1 MGQLGIGS
9 TGVSSML
16 VLWCLVH
23 LLSLVQAL
31 PTSNLQGYPAVPGLA
46 AHSASLYSPHV
57 QVVGAAPIPVK
68 PYYIPDTAEV
78 VQAKGE
84 FMQAFQRA
92 LNGLL
97 YELAPSPVQAEYID
111 DTPEVKQAKEEF
123 FRTFNNALN
132 GAIETVYIED
142 TAEVRE
148 KKEEFF
154 EAFDSAMNNL
164 LTTVETAYL
173 EDTPEVTEAKV
184 RFNQAYADAEEGKV
198 GAQYIEDT
206 PEVKAAKQ
214 RFFRFFDFA
223 LGGML
228 DKLSPK
234 PGYNII
240 PEEIAD
246 FYIKDEPDVAEEKR
260 KLDKQYLDAVS
271 ELDDTLQAIEN
282 VLSNDENN
290 AKVEEEDSVV
300 IEA

>member
-1 MGQLGIGS
+1 MGQLLIASAAGS
-9 TGVSSML
+9 TML

-23 LLSLVQAL
+23 LLCLVQSL
-31 PTSNLQGYPAVPGLA
+31 PTFNLQGYPAVPALA
-46 AHSASLYSPHV
+46 AHSGPLYSPRV
-57 QVVGAAPIPVK
+57 RLLGVAPLPVK

-78 VQAKGE
+78 AQAKGE

-97 YELAPSPVQAEYID
+97 YELAPSPVQAEYLD
-111 DTPEVKQAKEEF
+111 DTPEVKEAKEQF

-132 GAIETVYIED
+132 GIIETIYIDD
-142 TAEVRE
+142 TAEVKE

-173 EDTPEVTEAKV
+173 EITPEVKEATV
-184 RFNQAYADAEEGKV
+184 RFNQAFADAKEGKV

-214 RFFRFFDFA
+214 RFFQFFDFV
-223 LGGML
+223 LDGML

-234 PGYNII
+234 PGNNVI

-271 ELDDTLQAIEN
+271 ELDETLQAIEN
-282 VLSNDENN
+282 VLETDENN
-290 AKVEEEDSVV
+290 AIVEDESAV